1 MKFKYY
7 DEFEALTLTEMRAA
21 VRMNI
26 AIDAFNKSTKINR
39 KKIHGDSMGHSK
51 HHYLY
56 NIWYELKRRCNSR
69 IKMYKPW
76 RNNYIIFKNWI
87 LNNLGERKKGYFICL
102 VNVNG
107 NYIPSNIKWE
117 TRKFK

>member
-1 MKFKYY
+1 MKPN
-7 DEFEALTLTEMRAA
+7 EFEGLTLTEMRAA

-26 AIDAFNKSTKINR
+26 ATKAFNKSTKNNR
-39 KKIHGDSMGHSK
+39 KKIHGDSMSHSK

-56 NIWYELKRRCNSR
+56 DIWYKLKRRCNSR
-69 IKMYKPW
+69 VGTQMYKPW
-76 RNNYIIFKNWI
+76 TNNYLLFKSWI

-107 NYIPSNIKWE
+107 NYIPGNIKWE